1 MSNEKLQFLS
11 PLFLKYQSDFE
22 KNPRSRVFAPLAESY
37 RKIGMTDKAMEI
49 LSQGI
54 RHNPSYVMGY
64 MGLAFCYFDLKQFN
78 LAYSTLRPLVES
90 NRDNIRLQRL
100 FADTCIAI
108 NHKDEALETL
118 KYLLF
123 INPRD
128 KEIAKLVSTL
138 EAEVEEQY
146 KPQHKPI
153 VIPAEEF
160 SSREE
165 PHNSLFDV
173 DKLNSTP
180 KIDFDDWLH
189 IDFAQTQQSSKKDQ
203 NIEGWSVQKLSN
215 NEKLAA
221 TIETEESIS
230 ENENEDKINPIINFA
245 VEEKKEEA
253 PIVTHTLV
261 DLYCGQGHVEKA
273 LELLEKI
280 LILNP
285 NDQKTIE
292 KIQEIKL
299 LMTPDTMMVEEDH
312 VEKIEY
318 EEHDDV
324 DMSDEDEITEQFALD
339 NDDNFANS
347 GSSLVD
353 IEELDNVTEEDGRR
367 NLMNILDE
375 KILSISETN
384 LISVENETKNNK
396 KEELQRK
403 LGLFL
408 KRIHEKALDYQNRF

>member
-1 MSNEKLQFLS
+1 MSNDKLQFLS

-54 RHNPSYVMGY
+54 RYNPGYVMGY
-64 MGLAFCYFDLKQFN
+64 MGLAFCYFDLKQYN

-108 NHKDEALETL
+108 NHQDEALETL

-160 SSREE
+160 STAEDSTT
-165 PHNSLFDV
+165 NTLFDV

-189 IDFAQTQQSSKKDQ
+189 IDFAQTQQTNKKSDD
-203 NIEGWSVQKLSN
+203 IDGWSVQKLN
-215 NEKLAA
+215 TVEKSS
-221 TIETEESIS
+221 IETKPE
-230 ENENEDKINPIINFA
+230 PVVMA
-245 VEEKKEEA
+245 VEEETSKPILNLKTEEA

-280 LILNP
+280 LLLNP
-285 NDQKTIE
+285 TDQKTIE
-292 KIQEIKL
+292 KIQEIKS
-299 LMTPDTMMVEEDH
+299 LMMPEPIVEETRAEI
-312 VEKIEY
+312 VEL

-324 DMSDEDEITEQFALD
+324 DMSDEDEILNQIT
-339 NDDNFANS
+339 DDNSENLSLSTSA
-347 GSSLVD
+347 SLVD
-353 IEELDNVTEEDGRR
+353 IEALENVTEEDGRR

-375 KILSISETN
+375 KILSIN
-384 LISVENETKNNK
+384 ENPLVTEIDEPKTHK

>member
-1 MSNEKLQFLS
+1 MSNDKLQFLS

-54 RHNPSYVMGY
+54 RYNPGYVMGY

-90 NRDNIRLQRL
+90 NRDNIRLQKL

-108 NHKDEALETL
+108 NHNDEALETL

-138 EAEVEEQY
+138 EAEVDEQY
-146 KPQHKPI
+146 KPNYKPI

-160 SSREE
+160 TSEAEKSNS
-165 PHNSLFDV
+165 PSLFDV
-173 DKLNSTP
+173 EKLNSTP

-189 IDFAQTQQSSKKDQ
+189 IDFANTNQKEKKVPNLDSW
-203 NIEGWSVQKLSN
+203 NVQKLVPKAE
-215 NEKLAA
+215 EKVIEPQIETS
-221 TIETEESIS
+221 TIEL
-230 ENENEDKINPIINFA
+230 A
-245 VEEKKEEA
+245 LEEKKEEA

-273 LELLEKI
+273 LELLDKI
-280 LILNP
+280 LLLNP
-285 NDQKTIE
+285 NDQKTID
-292 KIQEIKL
+292 KIKEIKE
-299 LMTPDTMMVEEDH
+299 LMSPELADEIVHEQIEETD
-312 VEKIEY
+312 Y
-318 EEHDDV
+318 DYV
-324 DMSDEDEITEQFALD
+324 DMSDEDEILSNSKLLQTEDSVNL
-339 NDDNFANS
+339 ANT
-347 GSSLVD
+347 SLVD
-353 IEELDNVTEEDGRR
+353 LDELENATEEDGRR
-367 NLMNILDE
+367 NLMSILDE
-375 KILSISETN
+375 KILSI
-384 LISVENETKNNK
+384 NEPVSNDDSNIKK
-396 KEELQRK
+396 KEELERK
-403 LGLFL
+403 LSLFL

>member
-54 RHNPSYVMGY
+54 RHNPGYVMGY
-64 MGLAFCYFDLKQFN
+64 MGLAFCYFDLKQYN
-78 LAYSTLRPLVES
+78 LAYSTLRPLVEN

-128 KEIAKLVSTL
+128 KDIAKLVSTL

-146 KPQHKPI
+146 RPQHKPI

-160 SSREE
+160 SSNEE
-165 PHNSLFDV
+165 LSQKALFDV
-173 DKLNSTP
+173 DKLNATP

-189 IDFAQTQQSSKKDQ
+189 IDFAQTQQNSKKES
-203 NIEGWSVQKLSN
+203 NIDGWSVQKLN
-215 NEKLAA
+215 AVEK
-221 TIETEESIS
+221 
-230 ENENEDKINPIINFA
+230 KINEPIITKSNIDSDAETPTLDLKPEF
-245 VEEKKEEA
+245 KKEEA

-285 NDQKTIE
+285 SDQKTIE
-292 KIQEIKL
+292 KIKEIKAL
-299 LMTPDTMMVEEDH
+299 VSPDSDSDSRMTSIDQ
-312 VEKIEY
+312 

-324 DMSDEDEITEQFALD
+324 DMTDEDELVSQFTSN
-339 NDDNFANS
+339 NDESNQAQVY
-347 GSSLVD
+347 SLVD

-375 KILSISETN
+375 KVLSLNDTNLVAEISE
-384 LISVENETKNNK
+384 SDNNK
-396 KEELQRK
+396 KEEIQRK

-408 KRIHEKALDYQNRF
+408 KLIHEKALDYQNRF